1 MIQWQFNKGYVQSK
15 VLIPLYAVSHLNLHK
30 NSTHFK
36 GLLFVLYKWESRLT
50 YNLFKLI
57 KLLGFRIESQA

>member
-1 MIQWQFNKGYVQSK
+1 MIQWKFNKGYVQSK

-30 NSTHFK
+30 NSTYLK
-36 GLLFVLYKWESRLT
+36 GLLFLFYKWERRLT